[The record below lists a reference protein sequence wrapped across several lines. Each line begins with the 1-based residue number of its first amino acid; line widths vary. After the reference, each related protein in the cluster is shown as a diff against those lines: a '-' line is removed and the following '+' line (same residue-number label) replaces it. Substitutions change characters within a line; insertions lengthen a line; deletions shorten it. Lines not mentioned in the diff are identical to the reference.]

1 MSRKIEGSEVPN
13 PKERKNERERERC
26 RKRDPIIF
34 VDESTSGKKEE
45 VFVTSKS

>member
-1 MSRKIEGSEVPN
+1 MSRKIEGRVQFQK
-13 PKERKNERERERC
+13 KERMKERC

>member
-1 MSRKIEGSEVPN
+1 MSRKIEGSKGLN
-13 PKERKNERERERC
+13 PKERKNERERC

>member
-13 PKERKNERERERC
+13 PKERKNERERERERC

-34 VDESTSGKKEE
+34 VDESTSGKRKR
-45 VFVTSKS
+45 FL